1 MRQYPEYGQEIGPPY
16 GVIFTAEAMRKPL
29 RPQYDRQLRKHPI
42 KIDFGTDVVIEMD
55 YSDFIRRYSK
65 KQNELKYVLAV

>member
-1 MRQYPEYGQEIGPPY
+1 
-16 GVIFTAEAMRKPL
+16 MRKPL
-29 RPQYDRQLRKHPI
+29 RLQYDRQLRKHPI